1 MKKIFIICVL
11 VLSTCATL
19 FATPYTQ
26 KVEEICIKY
35 YCYAKYGYNRGLSSE
50 DAFVI
55 AMFGAETAAKM
66 QLANYIMQTNAS
78 VGVEWSE
85 NMERELKNARSLMND
100 EDRYNEYLASQQG
113 RLTSLIKSKFKE
125 KYTKDQFET
134 LDQYRNRV
142 QENAK
147 ISFDSICEVVMADL
161 ISSAS
166 FAIKP
171 ISYNAETGKYNVK
184 FIEKYVIDTKE
195 FTNEHMTS
203 FSMKSEEARN
213 FKEITITPE
222 DVVSIDL
229 VTINNDIH
237 AQKIIFQDEMGIETT
252 FSVGLKDVN
261 PITFKYDDFK
271 EAYPL
276 IPGYTWS
283 MSKMKDYYE
292 DYAAIIRNT
301 LSQYNLEL
309 KNNPYYTLE
318 TGAQFLLSY
327 NNYKL
332 SKTNRY
338 SRAKLEDDVDVLN
351 NNIKL
356 DYEENITKM
365 QNALRQN
372 NPQKFIEIYTSGNS
386 DFEYKI
392 KQLMEEYKCYDY
404 SYNDFAFFIIDNRS
418 VPGATCYYKYIDLFN
433 DDVEFNSYYDEKDK
447 FMAKVKEREKLRV
460 VYIRVLTK
468 AQMQG
473 DVKFNFK
480 GAKNAK
486 DQEINHI
493 YVEPFLQIKE
503 VEKWRNDV
511 FKQFLRLDPKMAK
524 EYTKVG
530 SLFENNG
537 EFFEAYVSNDY
548 KKILKS
554 KK

>member
-50 DAFVI
+50 DALVI
-55 AMFGAETAAKM
+55 AMFGAEAAAKL
-66 QLANYIMQTNAS
+66 QLANYIMKHNAS
-78 VGVEWSE
+78 VGVEWTE

-171 ISYNAETGKYNVK
+171 LSYNAETGKYNVN
-184 FIEKYVIDTKE
+184 FIEKYVIHTKV

-252 FSVGLKDVN
+252 FSVGLKDLN
-261 PITFKYDDFK
+261 SISFKYVVFK

-276 IPGYTWS
+276 ISGYT
-283 MSKMKDYYE
+283 
-292 DYAAIIRNT
+292 
-301 LSQYNLEL
+301 
-309 KNNPYYTLE
+309 
-318 TGAQFLLSY
+318 
-327 NNYKL
+327 
-332 SKTNRY
+332 
-338 SRAKLEDDVDVLN
+338 
-351 NNIKL
+351 
-356 DYEENITKM
+356 
-365 QNALRQN
+365 
-372 NPQKFIEIYTSGNS
+372 
-386 DFEYKI
+386 
-392 KQLMEEYKCYDY
+392 
-404 SYNDFAFFIIDNRS
+404 
-418 VPGATCYYKYIDLFN
+418 
-433 DDVEFNSYYDEKDK
+433 
-447 FMAKVKEREKLRV
+447 
-460 VYIRVLTK
+460 
-468 AQMQG
+468 
-473 DVKFNFK
+473 
-480 GAKNAK
+480 
-486 DQEINHI
+486 
-493 YVEPFLQIKE
+493 
-503 VEKWRNDV
+503 
-511 FKQFLRLDPKMAK
+511 
-524 EYTKVG
+524 
-530 SLFENNG
+530 
-537 EFFEAYVSNDY
+537 
-548 KKILKS
+548 
-554 KK
+554 